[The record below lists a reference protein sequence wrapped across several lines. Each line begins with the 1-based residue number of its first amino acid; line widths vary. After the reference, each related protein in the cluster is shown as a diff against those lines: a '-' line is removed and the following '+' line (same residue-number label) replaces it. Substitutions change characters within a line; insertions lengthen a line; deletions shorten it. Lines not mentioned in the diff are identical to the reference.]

1 MLFAN
6 PFKRE
11 RPSHPG
17 VYRNAAFL
25 SQCSERAAHDW
36 LKNRT
41 VKYKPLGQLD
51 TPVDS
56 HVLEYILYRRNMP
69 LIDLA
74 LAEHGQS
81 QSVLERV
88 FRRGHSFTRVVACAN
103 PSLFVGE
110 LVHQSIYRKI
120 RKIDDIN
127 LLWRIVRRGSLAEL
141 RAVCENPNITTGF
154 YEALIDCWE
163 GHEES
168 RFASERRVSSDRFK
182 HILLFLARNPRL
194 SVPYKQSKERYSSD
208 VHAEDEYTNFFT
220 RCWQLAQVVPVE
232 PEWAYALAE
241 LYKQLHRPYDIFDDV
256 EAVLDRWRP
265 ADENLGAVLD
275 KDRPS
280 PFPKLRERIAA
291 KFVKPSIEMSNSDD
305 QAIRYAFYSTF
316 DPERPEFRDLDWTEW
331 LEREDSCRFW
341 LSGNENIW
349 RSALGRSNLRSLTK
363 SHDIL
368 EVGSFDQLGE
378 EYRKAHPEWFDVKRV
393 ASAKLT
399 DTVKERGD
407 QVQRQMMNQPNDPVE
422 KRHIDDAVTTIMVH
436 TADQVRQFLNGI
448 LTTALIL
455 IVAFLLA
462 GVWAV
467 LIALAVMRILQHFH
481 PSKKAAEAF
490 KKQYLSR

>member
-11 RPSHPG
+11 SERPSHPS

-25 SQCSERAAHDW
+25 SQCSELAAHDW
-36 LKNRT
+36 LRNRT
-41 VKYKPLGQLD
+41 VKYNRLGQPE

-69 LIDLA
+69 LIDLS
-74 LAEHGQS
+74 LAEHGRS

-103 PSLFVGE
+103 PSLFAGKV
-110 LVHQSIYRKI
+110 VHESIYRH
-120 RKIDDIN
+120 IDGVH
-127 LLWRIVRRGSLAEL
+127 LLWHIVRCGSLAEL
-141 RAVCENPNITTGF
+141 RAVCENPVLTTGF
-154 YEALIDCWE
+154 YAALIDCWE

-168 RFASERRVSSDRFK
+168 RFAPELRVSSDRFK

-194 SVPYKQSKERYSSD
+194 SVPYEQSKERYSYR
-208 VHAEDEYTNFFT
+208 VLAESEYTEFFT
-220 RCWQLAQVVPVE
+220 RCWKLAQVAPVE
-232 PEWAYALAE
+232 PEWAYVLSK
-241 LYKQLHRPYDIFDDV
+241 LYKPLHRVYRVFDV

-280 PFPKLRERIAA
+280 PFPELRERIAA

-331 LEREDSCRFW
+331 LERDDSCHFW
-341 LSGNENIW
+341 LRGNENIW
-349 RSALGRSNLRSLTK
+349 RSALGRSNLRSLFVI
-363 SHDIL
+363 SDIL
-368 EVGSFDQLGE
+368 DVHLFDEREQ
-378 EYRKAHPEWFDVKRV
+378 EYRKAHPEWFDSEKSGQRE
-393 ASAKLT
+393 T
-399 DTVKERGD
+399 DRRD
-407 QVQRQMMNQPNDPVE
+407 QVRGKWLNEPNDPVE
-422 KRHIDDAVTTIMVH
+422 KKDLDAAITTTMVH
-436 TADQVRQFLNGI
+436 TADQVRQFLNGL
-448 LTTALIL
+448 LTNALIL
-455 IVAFLLA
+455 IVAFLLG

-481 PSKKAAEAF
+481 PSKKAAEAV